1 VATLVRD
8 ANVVEAVIRS
18 DQTGFQVDH
27 CRATCRFNAPRPDA
41 GRRPTERETLRAQLE
56 PERDL
61 YGELLFH
68 QGRFQRVR
76 RDCRIGSTECLA
88 EVEEKTETWFGSYQP
103 GRLMLGDPGRR
114 DASIHAIQ
122 VCVPNA
128 LLLPVSIDRIALAGT
143 SSPGL
148 CTVEAI
154 ERSRDEDLFTYDLEV
169 RSEDGALLEKWD
181 ALRLRMVKGTSLTG
195 RGQSLSWQLASNVL
209 SENRWK
215 DPMRQSA

>member
-1 VATLVRD
+1 
-8 ANVVEAVIRS
+8 
-18 DQTGFQVDH
+18 
-27 CRATCRFNAPRPDA
+27 
-41 GRRPTERETLRAQLE
+41 
-56 PERDL
+56 
-61 YGELLFH
+61 
-68 QGRFQRVR
+68 
-76 RDCRIGSTECLA
+76 
-88 EVEEKTETWFGSYQP
+88 
-103 GRLMLGDPGRR
+103 MLGDTGRR